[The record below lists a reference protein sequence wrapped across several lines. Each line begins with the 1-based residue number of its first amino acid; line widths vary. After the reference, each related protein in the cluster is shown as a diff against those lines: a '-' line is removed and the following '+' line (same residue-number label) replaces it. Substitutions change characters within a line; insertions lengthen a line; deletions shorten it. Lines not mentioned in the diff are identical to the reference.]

1 MMQSDNLP
9 EILTVPWVMAVEP
22 EPVASE
28 QSDGAAEPAPA
39 AEPVIDRGVPL
50 AFALPVALA
59 VAIAVVALPAVYFGW
74 FDGAVLFGMLG
85 GAMIA
90 TAIAIVAYPAP
101 FPSPTPETFWT
112 WGSEPVGQ
120 CTPSRNT
127 LTGRS

>member
-9 EILTVPWVMAVEP
+9 EILLVPWVMAVEP
-22 EPVASE
+22 EPPASE
-28 QSDGAAEPAPA
+28 TPEPVPA
-39 AEPVIDRGVPL
+39 AEPVTDRGVPL
-50 AFALPVALA
+50 PFALAAAFV

-74 FDGAVLFGMLG
+74 FDGAVLFGMLI

-127 LTGRS
+127 LTGRG